1 MLYELNTSG
10 KYYAFKEQLK
20 RAIVKIVREKYLHTA
35 PIADPVQRQAFLSN
49 LYVFLTEQMHKTY
62 VLPVVEYSICRAVD
76 ISTGVT
82 HSYLLAYSLF

>member
-1 MLYELNTSG
+1 MILSCLSFHSLILPVHQIRRQVLYELNTSG

-62 VLPVVEYSICRAVD
+62 VL
-76 ISTGVT
+76 
-82 HSYLLAYSLF
+82 